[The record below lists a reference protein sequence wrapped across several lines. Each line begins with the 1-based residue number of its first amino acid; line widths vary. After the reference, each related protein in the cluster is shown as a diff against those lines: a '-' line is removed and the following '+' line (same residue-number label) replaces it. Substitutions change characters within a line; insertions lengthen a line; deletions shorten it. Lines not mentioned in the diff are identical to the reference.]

1 MKKSLVFPAI
11 IIFLFLIFSFSV
23 MAQSNCSLLQ
33 VNNATITNQGY
44 KISYWSSIM
53 EFPFLMISV
62 FFAFATARALK
73 GGKFGKGM
81 NMIAWGFLVMAIG
94 HLHMQLE
101 HFYGINLFKNLLGET
116 AGTITWF
123 VALVITWGFSG
134 MGFYSILKASKGR

>member
-1 MKKSLVFPAI
+1 
-11 IIFLFLIFSFSV
+11 
-23 MAQSNCSLLQ
+23 
-33 VNNATITNQGY
+33 
-44 KISYWSSIM
+44 M